1 MLEDYKEKQPIL
13 YKMIVNSVNK
23 NKISHAYLI
32 ETNYNPAGF
41 KFAVSFAKFLLC
53 PYHKSKIEKCN
64 SCTQCQRIDD
74 NCFSELKVLKTDTLQ
89 IKKEQISDLQKEFSL
104 KSVESLNKVYIIEDA
119 EKLNDSSSATLLK
132 FLEEPEANIIAIL
145 ITPSKDLLLNTIL
158 SRCQILKM
166 RQVKQIN
173 NSPEKE
179 LLDMLSIENQDEF
192 IKDETNIEKF
202 NSIKK
207 FIKEIYD
214 CGKDTILYVNKY
226 WNNFLTTKEDY
237 LFGFSYMIV
246 LYKKMIEQKLK
257 ISNYSD
263 EMLDEIIIKSS
274 INKLCNQLNIL
285 LEYKEKIKFNL
296 NLNLLMDKFIIDMEG
311 VE

>member
-32 ETNYNPAGF
+32 EKNYNPAGF
-41 KFAVSFAKFLLC
+41 NFAVSFAKFLLC

-104 KSVESLNKVYIIEDA
+104 KSVESSNKVYIIEEA

-166 RQVKQIN
+166 HQVKQIN

-263 EMLDEIIIKSS
+263 EILDEIIIKSS

>member
-1 MLEDYKEKQPIL
+1 M
-13 YKMIVNSVNK
+13 
-23 NKISHAYLI
+23 KIRSLPRRSLRN
-32 ETNYNPAGF
+32 T
-41 KFAVSFAKFLLC
+41 
-53 PYHKSKIEKCN
+53 
-64 SCTQCQRIDD
+64 IDD

-104 KSVESLNKVYIIEDA
+104 KSVESSNKVYIIEEA

>member
-41 KFAVSFAKFLLC
+41 NFAVSFAKFLLC
-53 PYHKSKIEKCN
+53 PYHKSKIENCN

-74 NCFSELKVLKTDTLQ
+74 NCFSELKVLKSDTLQ
-89 IKKEQISDLQKEFSL
+89 IKKKQISDLQKEFSL
-104 KSVESLNKVYIIEDA
+104 KSVESLNKVYIIEEA

-202 NSIKK
+202 NLIKK